1 MTAFKPL
8 LSLFVLATLFSSAL
22 QAGND
27 EHKALNHFYVQ
38 FTEAFE
44 HLDTDKLAS
53 VYDDNACYI
62 PESQGKEITMG
73 KENIL
78 DLYNKFFGKIKH
90 KNARIE
96 VDFRVIERQME
107 LKNATDIGYYL
118 IRFHPPVDAGEPV
131 SEFSGKFVN
140 VSKKNKMVNGSS
152 PLIQVTALTRRFIS
166 MQSQHL
172 TFITVANSVRYPLW
186 KVPNQSE
193 SKASFMPLRST
204 ATRATNT
211 LHPLL

>member
-140 VSKKNKMVNGSS
+140 VSKKKQNGQWVLTVDTSNRS
-152 PLIQVTALTRRFIS
+152 DPSFYFNAKPTPNLYYGRQFSALPS
-166 MQSQHL
+166 LESAQS
-172 TFITVANSVRYPLW
+172 
-186 KVPNQSE
+186 K
-193 SKASFMPLRST
+193 
-204 ATRATNT
+204 
-211 LHPLL
+211 